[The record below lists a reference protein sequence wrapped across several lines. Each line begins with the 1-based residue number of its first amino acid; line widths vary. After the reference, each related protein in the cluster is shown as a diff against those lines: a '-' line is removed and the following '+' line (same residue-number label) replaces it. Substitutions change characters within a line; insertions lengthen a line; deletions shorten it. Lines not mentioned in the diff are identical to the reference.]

1 MICPHKREAYIF
13 SRVIHAAQ
21 DVEEV
26 EINCNKVAD
35 TVVLIILYIIKNRTN
50 KTNK

>member
-1 MICPHKREAYIF
+1 MIRPHKREAYIF

-35 TVVLIILYIIKNRTN
+35 RAGNEPSRAEL
-50 KTNK
+50 